1 MTLNIVCVRVGTR
14 YGPEYVEILRDM
26 VDRNLT
32 EDFTFWCVTDQP
44 EQIGGVQKI
53 PALPRLEG
61 WWQKLALF
69 SPHMP
74 WAEGERVIYFDLDV
88 AITGRLEG
96 LPKGIIRDWHLPG
109 YNSSVMVWD
118 YGEHR
123 EVWGLFDHAD
133 KTRLHG
139 DQDWL
144 TEVGG
149 WNTFPPGMF
158 VSYRSHAGESIPTGA
173 VAVIFHGEPKP
184 PDCGGWVKHVWKV
197 GGDYV
202 LPKMD
207 GGNVSQAQILKNV
220 EANCKRPLPWFI
232 GFPKAKEAVVVCG
245 GPSLKRSIYS
255 LRNRQRAGAHIIAV
269 NGVAN
274 MLRKHGIHPDGIVLL
289 DARPENIDFI
299 QPTKHA
305 VTYYLASQ
313 CDPSLFDALKDQ
325 NVVVW
330 HCANGIAYQ
339 ELMDVLEPY
348 DKTHPIVVVPGGGT
362 VGLRALNLCWISG
375 FKRIH
380 VYGMDSSYEDD
391 AHHAYAQPLNDGETV
406 ITLRLG
412 DKTYKAAI
420 WMARQAE
427 EFKEAWMHLTGQGI
441 TLRVHGKGLIPDLAR
456 VLCQVG

>member
-1 MTLNIVCVRVGTR
+1 MIQVVCVRVGTL

-32 EDFTFWCVTDQP
+32 EDFTFHQITDQP
-44 EQIGGVQKI
+44 EQIDGVNNI
-53 PALPRLEG
+53 AALPRLEG

-74 WAEGERVIYFDLDV
+74 WAEGDRVIYFDLDV

-118 YGEHR
+118 HGEHR
-123 EVWGLFDHAD
+123 DVWERFIPQIKDIH
-133 KTRLHG
+133 RG
-139 DQDWL
+139 DQDWI

-149 WNTFPPGMF
+149 WDTFPPGMF
-158 VSYRSHAGESIPTGA
+158 ASYRSHAIDGPPAGA

-184 PDCGGWVKHVWKV
+184 PDCGGWVKDIWRV
-197 GGDYV
+197 GGHYV

-207 GGNVSQAQILKNV
+207 GGNVPQAQILKNV

-245 GPSLKRSIYS
+245 GPSLKRSLFSI
-255 LRNRQRAGAHIIAV
+255 RNRQKNGALIIAV
-269 NGVAN
+269 NGVGPTLKRA
-274 MLRKHGIHPDGIVLL
+274 GIKVDGMVML
-289 DARPENIDFI
+289 DARPENIDFV
-299 QPTKHA
+299 KDGRA
-305 VTYYLASQ
+305 VIYYLASQ
-313 CDPSLFDALKDQ
+313 CDPSVFDALKDQ

-330 HCANGIAYQ
+330 HCANGQAYQ
-339 ELMDVLEPY
+339 ELMDTLAPY
-348 DKTHPIVVVPGGGT
+348 DATHPIVVVPGGGT
-362 VGLRALNLCWISG
+362 VGLRAINLCWISG

-380 VYGMDSSYEDD
+380 VYGMDSSYEGTD
-391 AHHAYAQPLNDGETV
+391 HHAYAQPLNDGDRV
-406 ITLRLG
+406 ITLKLG
-412 DKTYKAAI
+412 DKEYRAAI

-427 EFKEAWMHLTGQGI
+427 EFREAWVHLKAQGVM
-441 TLRVHGKGLIPDLAR
+441 LKVHGRGLIPDLAKA
-456 VLCQVG
+456 LHANG